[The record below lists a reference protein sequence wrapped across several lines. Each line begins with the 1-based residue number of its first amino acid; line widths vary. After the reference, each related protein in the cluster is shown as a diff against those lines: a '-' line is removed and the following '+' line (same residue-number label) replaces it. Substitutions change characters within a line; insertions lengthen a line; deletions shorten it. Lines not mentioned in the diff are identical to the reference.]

1 MQGLRRVLV
10 SNHPA
15 PVKSHLSA
23 NPCLAAVINF
33 GRVLPNFARPPD
45 DFSLGGRT
53 GVDARAYMDNW
64 RLRIV
69 PANISADDASQP
81 EGKNWTPTRAQ
92 SWAWKSR
99 PRPPSARRTGNYHGH
114 ERLGESLGAQGF

>member
-33 GRVLPNFARPPD
+33 SRVLPNFARPPD
-45 DFSLGGRT
+45 E
-53 GVDARAYMDNW
+53 GVRAYVAIAPNF
-64 RLRIV
+64 
-69 PANISADDASQP
+69 S
-81 EGKNWTPTRAQ
+81 
-92 SWAWKSR
+92 
-99 PRPPSARRTGNYHGH
+99 
-114 ERLGESLGAQGF
+114 